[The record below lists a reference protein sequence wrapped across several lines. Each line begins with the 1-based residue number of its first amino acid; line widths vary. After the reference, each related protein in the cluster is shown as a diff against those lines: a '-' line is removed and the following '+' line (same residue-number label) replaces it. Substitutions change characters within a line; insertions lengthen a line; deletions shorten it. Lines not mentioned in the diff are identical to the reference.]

1 MARRRNRKVYNA
13 LDRKGKVAYTKKLKA
28 LIATMGK
35 DLKDGHITRDEILE
49 HKAFKH
55 YTREERE
62 GLDDTEIVQILA
74 EYAVMKGFADAI
86 HATVDEKKDVAR
98 SVSEA
103 AEKSK
108 ESLRHDIDELQEMV
122 TGLSTIHDDEVKAG
136 RHKEAAEIN
145 QRINNA
151 NFQIKEMQNRLSNFD
166 TRHVQD
172 VESFRS
178 ELTTRAKDEAA
189 TAKSDDIKSSK
200 SSAPSLE
207 ESVLPSP
214 SDIIRIPDETITAL
228 ELVAANVI
236 DL

>member
-28 LIATMGK
+28 LITTMSK
-35 DLKDGHITRDEILE
+35 DLNDGHITRDEILE

-55 YTREERE
+55 YTPEERE
-62 GLDDTEIVQILA
+62 GLDDTEIVNTLA
-74 EYAVMKGFADAI
+74 EYAVMKGFADAV

-108 ESLRHDIDELQEMV
+108 ESLQREIDELQEMV
-122 TGLSTIHDDEVKAG
+122 TGLGAIHDEEEKAG
-136 RHKEAAEIN
+136 RSREAAEIN
-145 QRINNA
+145 QRINAA
-151 NFQIKEMQNRLSNFD
+151 NFKIEEMQDRLSNFD

-172 VESFRS
+172 VDSFRS
-178 ELTTRAKDEAA
+178 ELTTRAKAKVA
-189 TAKSDDIKSSK
+189 TPKESK
-200 SSAPSLE
+200 EESEPSAPSLE
-207 ESVLPSP
+207 ESVAQAS
-214 SDIIRIPDETITAL
+214 SDIIRIPDETLAAL
-228 ELVAANVI
+228 ELIAANVI